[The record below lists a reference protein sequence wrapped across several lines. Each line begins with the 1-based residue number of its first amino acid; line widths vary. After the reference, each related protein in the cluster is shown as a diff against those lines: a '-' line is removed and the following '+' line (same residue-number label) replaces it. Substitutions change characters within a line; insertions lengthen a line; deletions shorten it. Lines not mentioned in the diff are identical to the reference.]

1 MAIEPVFEKIN
12 AIRPCEA
19 VKGQIKIDCRTDVST
34 ENVEKV
40 LVCSA
45 FAQVLQ
51 SQAQGGAIKYG
62 GKATFYLS
70 YLCTDGKIYKCECG
84 SEFSGVLENACVS
97 DGARVRVNAIVEKT
111 EVLADGI
118 KLSVSAFLTVTAYP
132 FEQTE
137 ISALSGGGNLIVD
150 SKEVPIV
157 KSFGLREGVFPVEEE
172 FELDYP
178 IEEVISH
185 KAETVITA
193 VQCGVGSIIIDGE
206 VLLTVIALQKNQ
218 KQDIMREN
226 KVLPFRYELECEDA
240 MPTMQATARA
250 KEKSFKT
257 EIVVDSENGSSTL
270 VSSVTVQFEG
280 EAFTT
285 TTATIAGDAFSTSDQ
300 VELTFDHFPFYKA
313 CEQYTSNFIN
323 SCSCDIEELPV
334 GSTLLAVGGEK
345 AEIISAVK
353 SEDGLIV
360 SGTVQ
365 AIGYFKDAE
374 SKVFTRKIETPFE
387 RKIEYAGEEKD
398 TVEVTCVASKAV
410 AKITTLSQLNL
421 EAELIFTVYP
431 CERSKIKYVKEI
443 KCVGE
448 KKGCQSAISVYMAME
463 NEDLWSLSKRLNV
476 CPETLVLT
484 NKDLQFPLTG
494 KERIVIYRQK

>member
-157 KSFGLREGVFPVEEE
+157 KSFGLREGILPVEEE

-270 VSSVTVQFEG
+270 VSSVMVQFEG
-280 EAFTT
+280 EAFTK

-353 SEDGLIV
+353 SEAGLIV

-398 TVEVTCVASKAV
+398 TVEITCVASKAV